1 MMLSPLPSSSSS
13 LILRNLRFQVFF
25 FIFVGVYDGHG
36 GAGASKFIS
45 NHLFKNLTSSNVN
58 NSSIKMNSSPLPSP
72 SSSVILR
79 NLRFQVFFIFV
90 GVYDGHGG
98 ADASKFIYDHLFKNS
113 TRILGACFP
122 NPFISCSYCGEYVQ
136 WSVRDSEIIFKM
148 LKPSV
153 TFVVA
158 ESFYGSWSR
167 VYGLGSRLGFRI
179 YDKGL
184 GSQVMGLVSVQE
196 LVLRRFN
203 YCVIDEVDSIL
214 IDEARTPLIISGP
227 AEKPNDLYY
236 KAAKMATT
244 FERDI
249 RYTVSSL
256 FDITS

>member
-148 LKPSV
+148 LKPS
-153 TFVVA
+153 
-158 ESFYGSWSR
+158 
-167 VYGLGSRLGFRI
+167 
-179 YDKGL
+179 
-184 GSQVMGLVSVQE
+184 MSVQE